1 LINTKILRPINWK
14 NLIRVGKDNDG
25 GYVIPYEIISK
36 TDVLLSYGINKD
48 WSFEKYF
55 YNNNSN
61 VNIHCYDHT
70 LNFFSLIL
78 YTIKSI
84 LLVPIYCITF
94 DRKRLK
100 RCIYGIFI
108 IPDYFIFFGKKAK
121 HFRYRIWDT
130 NEDNSKTINST
141 LNELPKAVRKN
152 IFIKMDIEGA
162 EYKVLDDIID
172 LSDFIGAI
180 VVEFHA
186 IDKLAE
192 DFNKIINKILKH
204 FYIVHVHGNNYS
216 KLLTNQNF
224 PSAIEITFINKS
236 HCDKNVKLSIK
247 KYPLE
252 GLDQPNKISR
262 PDYDIVF

>member
-55 YNNNSN
+55 YKNNSN

-70 LNFFSLIL
+70 LNFLSLIR
-78 YTIKSI
+78 YTIKYI
-84 LLVPIYCITF
+84 LLFPFYCITL
-94 DRKRLK
+94 DTKRLK
-100 RCIYGIFI
+100 RCTHGIFL
-108 IPDYFIFFGKKAK
+108 IPDYFVFFGKKAK
-121 HFRYRIWDT
+121 HFKYRIRSTD
-130 NEDNSKTINST
+130 NNNSKTVGYT
-141 LNELPKAVRKN
+141 LKQFPKVAGDF
-152 IFIKMDIEGA
+152 FIKMDIERA